1 MTNTLHDPA
10 KASLDRWHTMVDAQD
25 FSHLAD
31 IVAAEAVFRSPVAY
45 TPYPGQQKVV
55 KFLQS
60 ALAMFDN
67 FHYARTFV
75 AGGNDVALEFS
86 ATVRGKDVKGV
97 DLIRFGDDGQIEE
110 FEVILRP
117 ASALAIVAEEMGAR
131 MGMQPKAAA

>member
-1 MTNTLHDPA
+1 MINTLQASA
-10 KASLDRWHTMVDAQD
+10 KASLDRWHEMVDAQD

-31 IVAAEAVFRSPVAY
+31 IVGAEAVFRSPVAY
-45 TPYPGQQKVV
+45 TPYPGQQTVV

-60 ALAMFDN
+60 ALAMFED
-67 FHYARTFV
+67 FQYARTFV
-75 AGGNDVALEFS
+75 GGENDVALEFS
-86 ATVRGKDVKGV
+86 ATVRGKNVKGV

-131 MGMQPKAAA
+131 MGTPPKAAA